1 MRASIFFFLII
12 LILGLFLW
20 INLSGALLIL
30 GLSLLLI
37 FFMITAIYAD
47 ALLLYLLAARQ
58 IRPSDHNSYFEA
70 ASQEAYKLQLPTPSL
85 YFYHG
90 TLERA
95 FVLQRGKSISLIIN
109 RDLLNRCSSTELHA
123 ICFEL
128 LLQVKRGLAAKR
140 TRTMF
145 ILGLFIWFT
154 HSVVGIFSALVPFA
168 NLRRSIDWFLNTL
181 LNPTIGFIFKMIL
194 GKRYFRKL
202 ERCLSD
208 FPKEK
213 ETLEHLGL
221 KVGRPG
227 FYYSLPSQK
236 IMELNSTARS
246 KHYQSILALEFLPHE
261 WDYFFSGEELKRAE

>member
-1 MRASIFFFLII
+1 MRASFLLLLII

-20 INLSGALLIL
+20 INLSGALLLAGL
-30 GLSLLLI
+30 GVLLL
-37 FFMITAIYAD
+37 FFAITISYAD
-47 ALLLYLLAARQ
+47 TLLLYLLGARE
-58 IRPSDHNSYFEA
+58 IRPSDHKNYFEA
-70 ASQEAYKLQLPTPSL
+70 ASQEAYKLQLPSPSL

-90 TLERA
+90 ALERA
-95 FVLQRGKSISLIIN
+95 FVLQKGNSISLIIN
-109 RDLLNRCSSTELHA
+109 RDLLNRCSSTEMRA

-128 LLQVKRGLAAKR
+128 LLQVKRGFAAKR

-154 HSVVGIFSALVPFA
+154 HSVIGVFSALVPSENF
-168 NLRRSIDWFLNTL
+168 RRSIDWFLNTL
-181 LNPTIGFIFKMIL
+181 LNPTIDLLYKLIL
-194 GKRYFRKL
+194 GKRYFKKL

-208 FPKEK
+208 FPNEK

-227 FYYSLPSQK
+227 FYYSLPSRK
-236 IMELNSTARS
+236 LMELNSITRS

-261 WDYFFSGEELKRAE
+261 WDYLFSGEGIKRAE

>member
-1 MRASIFFFLII
+1 MRASLLLVFLI
-12 LILGLFLW
+12 LVLGLFLW
-20 INLSGALLIL
+20 INLSGALLWVSLI
-30 GLSLLLI
+30 SLLA
-37 FFMITAIYAD
+37 FFIITMSYAD
-47 ALLLYLLAARQ
+47 ALLLYLLGARE
-58 IRPSDHNSYFEA
+58 IRPSDHKNYFEA
-70 ASQEAYKLQLPTPSL
+70 ASQEAYKLQLPSPAL

-95 FVLQRGKSISLIIN
+95 FVLQKGNSISLCIN
-109 RDLLNRCSSTELHA
+109 RELLNRCSSTEMRA

-145 ILGLFIWFT
+145 ILGLFIWMT
-154 HSVVGIFSALVPFA
+154 HSVFGVISALIPIK
-168 NLRRSIDWFLNTL
+168 NLRRSLDWFLNTL
-181 LNPTIGFIFKMIL
+181 LNPFIEFLYKMLL
-194 GKRYFRKL
+194 GKRYFKKL
-202 ERCLSD
+202 ERCLAD

-227 FYYSLPSQK
+227 FYYSLPSRK
-236 IMELNSTARS
+236 LMELNSTARS

-261 WDYFFSGEELKRAE
+261 WDYLFSGEEIKRAE